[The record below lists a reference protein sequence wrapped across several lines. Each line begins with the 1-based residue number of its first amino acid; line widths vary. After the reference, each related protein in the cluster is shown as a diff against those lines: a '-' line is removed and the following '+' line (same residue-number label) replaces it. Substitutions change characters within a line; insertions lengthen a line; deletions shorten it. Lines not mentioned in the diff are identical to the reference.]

1 MLSSSFSRY
10 LFCQGLKDSVGR
22 LYLSD
27 RVPYR
32 YRALTD
38 NRFHTVAA
46 GESLFSIAHVYFTP
60 LPRASQFFWI
70 LAEFQPE
77 PIVDA
82 TLKLKPGTQL
92 VIPSVR
98 TLIESIFNEARREE
112 FTG

>member
-1 MLSSSFSRY
+1 MVSNFSRY
-10 LFCQGLKDSVGR
+10 MFCQGLKDAKGR

-32 YRALTD
+32 YRPLAD
-38 NRFHTVAA
+38 NRFHTVVA
-46 GESLFSIAHVYFTP
+46 GDSLFTLAHLYFSP

-70 LAEFQPE
+70 LADFQPD

-82 TLKLKPGTQL
+82 TLKLRPGAQI
-92 VIPSVR
+92 VVPSTR
-98 TLIESIFNEARREE
+98 TIIEKIFNEARREE